1 MDRGA
6 LLLVDDDPEILRMLR
21 WSFDRYQLCTA
32 SNRGEALQQVSEHR
46 PAVVT
51 LDLGLPP
58 APDDAS
64 EGLVTLEEILTLAPE
79 TKVIVVTGN
88 EERENAVKAVGLGA
102 YDYYQKPIEPETL
115 GLVVGRAFR
124 LSELEAEN
132 RRIQRWAG
140 ASTLGITTASEKML
154 KVCRTVEKVAPTEA
168 TVLLLGESGTGKE
181 LLAQAL
187 HSLSPR
193 SDRSFVVINC
203 GAIPETL
210 LESEL
215 FGHEKGAFTGALRQV
230 KGRIELAQRGTLFLD
245 EIGDMSLA
253 LQVKLLR
260 FLQERAIERVGGRE
274 KIAVD
279 TRIVCATN
287 RNLREQIGKNE
298 FREDLFYRISQVTI
312 EIPPLRD
319 RDDDAILLAGYFSER
334 YAQELGRKR
343 PRIAPDAVSA
353 LREHKWPG
361 NVRELENRV
370 KRAVIL
376 ADGPAITAA
385 DLDLQQ
391 SGREARHVTLREARE
406 RAERLAILQA
416 LNVADGNMSEAAKI
430 LGISRPTVYSLM
442 KQLDIKWPSP

>member
-1 MDRGA
+1 MDRA
-6 LLLVDDDPEILRMLR
+6 PLLLVDDDPEILRMLR
-21 WSFDRYQLCTA
+21 WSFEGYDLYTA
-32 SNRGEALQQVSEHR
+32 SNRGEALQQIGERR

-64 EGLVTLEEILTLAPE
+64 EGLAILEEILAIAPE

-88 EERENAVKAVGLGA
+88 DERETAVKAVGLGA
-102 YDYYQKPIEPETL
+102 YDYYQKPIEPRTL
-115 GLVVGRAFR
+115 GLVVERAFR
-124 LSELEAEN
+124 LTELEAAN
-132 RRIQRWAG
+132 RRSDQRSGTSA
-140 ASTLGITTASEKML
+140 LGITTASEKML
-154 KVCRTVEKVAPTEA
+154 KLCRTVEKVAATNA

-181 LLAQAL
+181 LLAQAI
-187 HSLSPR
+187 HNQSPR
-193 SDRSFVVINC
+193 RDRSFVVINC

-215 FGHEKGAFTGALRQV
+215 FGHEKGAFTGAVRQV
-230 KGRIELAQRGTLFLD
+230 KGKIELAQRGTLFLD

-260 FLQERAIERVGGRE
+260 FLQERTIERIGGRE

-287 RNLREQIGKNE
+287 RNLREQIGRSE

-312 EIPPLRD
+312 EIPPLRE
-319 RDDDAILLAGYFSER
+319 RDDDAVLLARYISDR

-343 PRIAPDAVSA
+343 PRFAMDAVSA

-391 SGREARHVTLREARE
+391 SVAVPGHLTLRDARQQ
-406 RAERLAILQA
+406 AERTVVLQA
-416 LNVADGNMSEAAKI
+416 LNVANGNMSEVAKI

-442 KQLDIKWPSP
+442 KDLDIKWPPT

>member
-1 MDRGA
+1 MDRA
-6 LLLVDDDPEILRMLR
+6 PLLLVDDDPEILRMLR
-21 WSFDRYQLCTA
+21 WSFEGYDLHTA
-32 SNRGEALQQVSEHR
+32 SNRGEALQQIGERR

-64 EGLVTLEEILTLAPE
+64 EGLAVLEEILSIAPE

-88 EERENAVKAVGLGA
+88 DERETAVKAVGLGA
-102 YDYYQKPIEPETL
+102 YDYYQKPIEPRTL
-115 GLVVGRAFR
+115 GLVVERAFR
-124 LSELEAEN
+124 LSELEAAN
-132 RRIQRWAG
+132 RRNEQRSG
-140 ASTLGITTASEKML
+140 TSVLGITTASEKMMKL
-154 KVCRTVEKVAPTEA
+154 CRTVEKVAPTNA

-181 LLAQAL
+181 LLAQAI
-187 HSLSPR
+187 HNQSPR
-193 SDRSFVVINC
+193 RDRAFVAINC

-215 FGHEKGAFTGALRQV
+215 FGHEKGAFTGAVRQV
-230 KGRIELAQRGTLFLD
+230 KGKIESAQQGTLFLD
-245 EIGDMSLA
+245 EIGDMPLV

-260 FLQERAIERVGGRE
+260 FLQERVIERIGGRE

-287 RNLREQIGKNE
+287 RNLREQIGCNE

-312 EIPPLRD
+312 EIPPLRE
-319 RDDDAILLAGYFSER
+319 RDDDAVLLARYFAER
-334 YAQELGRKR
+334 HAQELGRKR
-343 PRIAPDAVSA
+343 PRLAMDAVSA

-361 NVRELENRV
+361 NIRELENRV

-385 DLDLQQ
+385 DLDLQP
-391 SGREARHVTLREARE
+391 GAAAAGHLTLRDARQQ
-406 RAERLAILQA
+406 AERTAVKQA
-416 LNVADGNMSEAAKI
+416 LNVANGNMSEVAKI

-442 KQLDIKWPSP
+442 KDLDIKWPPA

>member
-1 MDRGA
+1 MDRA
-6 LLLVDDDPEILRMLR
+6 PLLLVDDDPEILRMLR
-21 WSFDRYQLCTA
+21 WSFEGYDLYTA
-32 SNRGEALQQVSEHR
+32 SNRGEALQQIGERR

-58 APDDAS
+58 APDEAS
-64 EGLVTLEEILTLAPE
+64 EGLAVLEEILAIAPE

-88 EERENAVKAVGLGA
+88 EERETAVKAVGLGA
-102 YDYYQKPIEPETL
+102 YDYYQKPIEPRTL
-115 GLVVGRAFR
+115 GLVVERAFR
-124 LSELEAEN
+124 LSELEAAN
-132 RRIQRWAG
+132 RRNEQRGGTVA
-140 ASTLGITTASEKML
+140 LGITTASEKML
-154 KVCRTVEKVAPTEA
+154 KLCRTVEKVAPTTA

-181 LLAQAL
+181 LLAQAI
-187 HSLSPR
+187 HNQSPR
-193 SDRSFVVINC
+193 RDRSFVVINC

-215 FGHEKGAFTGALRQV
+215 FGHERGAFTGAVRQV
-230 KGRIELAQRGTLFLD
+230 KGKIELAQRGTLFLD
-245 EIGDMSLA
+245 EIGDMSLP

-260 FLQERAIERVGGRE
+260 FLQERSIERIGGRE

-287 RNLREQIGKNE
+287 RNLREQIGRNE
-298 FREDLFYRISQVTI
+298 FREDLFFRISQVTI
-312 EIPPLRD
+312 EIPPLRE
-319 RDDDAILLAGYFSER
+319 RDDDAILLARYFTER
-334 YAQELGRKR
+334 YAHELGRKR
-343 PRIAPDAVSA
+343 PLIAMDAVLA

-361 NVRELENRV
+361 NIRELENRV

-391 SGREARHVTLREARE
+391 NVAGPGHVTLRDARHQ
-406 RAERLAILQA
+406 AERTAVLQA
-416 LNVADGNMSEAAKI
+416 LNVANGNMSEVAKI

-442 KQLDIKWPSP
+442 KDLDIKWPPT

>member
-1 MDRGA
+1 MDRA
-6 LLLVDDDPEILRMLR
+6 PLLLVDDDPEILRMLR
-21 WSFDRYQLCTA
+21 WSFEGYDLYTA
-32 SNRGEALQQVSEHR
+32 SNRGEALQQIGERR

-64 EGLVTLEEILTLAPE
+64 EGLAILEEILAIAPE
-79 TKVIVVTGN
+79 TKIIVVTGN
-88 EERENAVKAVGLGA
+88 DERETAVKAVGLGA
-102 YDYYQKPIEPETL
+102 YDYYQKPIEPRTL
-115 GLVVGRAFR
+115 GLVVERAFR
-124 LSELEAEN
+124 LSELEAAH
-132 RRIQRWAG
+132 RRNEKRGDTG
-140 ASTLGITTASEKML
+140 ALGIMTTSEKML
-154 KVCRTVEKVAPTEA
+154 KLCRTVEKVAPTNA

-181 LLAQAL
+181 LLAQAI
-187 HSLSPR
+187 HGRSPR

-215 FGHEKGAFTGALRQV
+215 FGHERGAFTGAVRQV
-230 KGRIELAQRGTLFLD
+230 KGKIELAQRGTLFLD

-260 FLQERAIERVGGRE
+260 FLQERVIERIGGRD

-279 TRIVCATN
+279 TRVVCATN
-287 RNLREQIGKNE
+287 RNLREQIARNE
-298 FREDLFYRISQVTI
+298 FRDDLFYRISQVTI
-312 EIPPLRD
+312 EIPPLRE
-319 RDDDAILLAGYFSER
+319 RDDDAVLLARYFSDR

-343 PRIAPDAVSA
+343 PRIAMDAVLA

-391 SGREARHVTLREARE
+391 SAAALAHVTLRDARQQ
-406 RAERLAILQA
+406 AERMAVLQA
-416 LNVADGNMSEAAKI
+416 LNVANGNMSEVAKI

-442 KQLDIKWPSP
+442 KDLDIKWPPT

>member
-1 MDRGA
+1 MGPGT

-21 WSFDRYQLCTA
+21 WSFERYDLYTA
-32 SNRGEALQQVSEHR
+32 SSRGEALHLVSERR

-64 EGLVTLEEILTLAPE
+64 EGLATLKEILAVAPE

-88 EERENAVKAVGLGA
+88 EERDSAVKAVGLGA
-102 YDYYQKPIEPETL
+102 YDYYQKPIDPETL
-115 GLVVGRAFR
+115 SLVVGRAFR

-132 RRIQRWAG
+132 RQIHQWG
-140 ASTLGITTASEKML
+140 STSPLGILTASERML
-154 KVCRTVEKVAPTEA
+154 KLCSTVEKVARTDA

-187 HSLSPR
+187 HSHSPR
-193 SDRSFVVINC
+193 RDRPFVVINC

-215 FGHEKGAFTGALRQV
+215 FGHEKGSFTGALRQV
-230 KGRIELAQRGTLFLD
+230 KGKIELAHRGTLFLD
-245 EIGDMSLA
+245 EIGDMPLM

-260 FLQERAIERVGGRE
+260 FLQERSIERVGGRE
-274 KIAVD
+274 KITVD
-279 TRIVCATN
+279 TRVVSATN
-287 RNLREQIGKNE
+287 RDVRAQLESNE

-312 EIPPLRD
+312 DIPPLRD
-319 RDDDAILLAGYFSER
+319 RDDDSVVLARYFSER
-334 YAQELGRKR
+334 FARELGRKR
-343 PRIAPDAVSA
+343 PRIAPDALSA
-353 LREHKWPG
+353 LREYKWPG

-376 ADGPAITAA
+376 AEGPAITAA
-385 DLDLQQ
+385 DLDFHTGTGQTAYL
-391 SGREARHVTLREARE
+391 TLREARE
-406 RAERLAILQA
+406 RAERAATLQA
-416 LNVADGNMSEAAKI
+416 LIFADGNMSEVAKI
-430 LGISRPTVYSLM
+430 LGVSRPTVYSLM
-442 KQLDIKWPSP
+442 KQLDIKWPSE